1 LFNDARYGGDGIL
14 KGTTF
19 TKYKQFIQNC
29 FKIIPR
35 QSLHARSLGFIHPT
49 TGNKMQFESE
59 LNADMHEVISKWDG
73 YVSSRK
79 EDDFLS

>member
-1 LFNDARYGGDGIL
+1 
-14 KGTTF
+14 
-19 TKYKQFIQNC
+19 
-29 FKIIPR
+29 
-35 QSLHARSLGFIHPT
+35 LHARSLGFIHPT

-59 LNADMHEVISKWDG
+59 LNADMLEVISKWDG